1 MFWSVQ
7 QRRENKKLRNA
18 GLEYISR
25 SGKTVAAKKQPG
37 NRYQQY
43 NIFVDQ
49 LYKMPF
55 VTYNTMVQIGTVDL
69 LALIRS
75 HVRLEK
81 RHYLTITS
89 LINHCFQKPNL
100 KMNKS

>member
-1 MFWSVQ
+1 MASETVSLGPNHVNNPMFWSVH

-43 NIFVDQ
+43 NNFC
-49 LYKMPF
+49 
-55 VTYNTMVQIGTVDL
+55 
-69 LALIRS
+69 
-75 HVRLEK
+75 
-81 RHYLTITS
+81 TS
-89 LINHCFQKPNL
+89 IL
-100 KMNKS
+100 